1 MSNHT
6 QVGRTAQPAT
16 VSSHDAVVIGAG
28 FSGLYMLHR
37 ARDVLGLDVVAFE
50 AGGDVGGTW
59 YWNRYP
65 GARCDSESW
74 YYCYSFSEE
83 LCHEWQWSSRYPEQP
98 EILSYLRHVATRF
111 DLRRDI
117 RFGTR
122 VVSAHFNEDSCR
134 WTVVTDDGQVTS
146 CQFLISAVGC
156 LSSANVPS
164 IPGLDAFEGEWYH
177 TGSWPHDGVD
187 FSGRKVGLI
196 GTGSTGIQAT
206 PVIASQAAALTVFQR
221 TPNYSV
227 PARNAALS
235 SAQIAA
241 IREDYSNIWA
251 TARNSFGGFPYQ
263 PSDRSALECPP
274 DERERIYEELWEHG
288 GFKFLFGSFYD
299 ILLSE
304 EANSTAA
311 DFIRKKI
318 RETVKDPEVAEALC
332 PSDYPYGA
340 KRPPIDTDYFATFN
354 RDNVRLVD
362 LRSDPIIE
370 ICATGL
376 RTQRGHHELDV
387 IVFATG
393 FDAMTGSLARI
404 DIRGRAGIALQDR
417 WADGPRTY
425 LGLQVAG
432 FPNFFTITGPQSPS
446 VLSNMPVSIEQHV
459 EWIADCIA
467 HLRTAGKVSI
477 EATAEAE
484 EDWVHH
490 TSELADLTLFSKA
503 ASWYLGANIPGKK
516 RVFMPYVGGVQ
527 GYRERCS
534 AVAAAGY
541 SGFCLS

>member
-1 MSNHT
+1 MST
-6 QVGRTAQPAT
+6 QTATACEPQQRI
-16 VSSHDAVVIGAG
+16 VSLRDAVVIGAG

-37 ARDVLGLDVVAFE
+37 ARDILGLDVIAFE

-74 YYCYSFSEE
+74 YYCYSFSKE
-83 LCHEWQWSSRYPEQP
+83 LLQEWQWSSRYPEQP

-111 DLRRDI
+111 DLRKDI
-117 RFGTR
+117 RFDTR
-122 VVSAHFNEDSCR
+122 VVSAHFDDELSR
-134 WTVVTDDGQVTS
+134 WRVVTDDGQVTS

-156 LSSANVPS
+156 LSSANVPA
-164 IPGLDAFEGEWYH
+164 IPGLDSFQGEWYH

-187 FSGRKVGLI
+187 FCDKRVGLI

-227 PARNAALS
+227 PARNGTLS
-235 SAQIAA
+235 SARIGEIKA
-241 IREDYSNIWA
+241 DYGNIWER
-251 TARNSFGGFPYQ
+251 ARNSFGGFPYQ
-263 PSDRSALECPP
+263 PSERSALECPP
-274 DERERIYEELWEHG
+274 DERERVYEELWEHG

-304 EANSTAA
+304 EANRTAA
-311 DFIRKKI
+311 EFIRNKI
-318 RETVKDPEVAEALC
+318 RETVQDPQVAEALC

-354 RDNVRLVD
+354 RDNVSLVD

-370 ICATGL
+370 ISPTGL
-376 RTQRGHHELDV
+376 RTQREHHELDV

-404 DIRGRAGIALQDR
+404 DIRGRAGMTLQDR
-417 WADGPRTY
+417 WAEGPRTY

-459 EWIADCIA
+459 EWISDCIEY
-467 HLRTAGKVSI
+467 LRSAEKAVI
-477 EATAEAE
+477 EASAEAE
-484 EDWVHH
+484 EEWVNH

-541 SGFCLS
+541 SGFCVS